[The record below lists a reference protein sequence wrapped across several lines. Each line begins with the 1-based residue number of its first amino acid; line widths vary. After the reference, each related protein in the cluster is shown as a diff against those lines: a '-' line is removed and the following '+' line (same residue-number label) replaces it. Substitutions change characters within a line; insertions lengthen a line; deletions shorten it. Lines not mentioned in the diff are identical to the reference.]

1 MSDVQDFTLNPIAKK
16 LWIDALRDPK
26 RSQTTGCLYDQS
38 GMCCLGVAAD
48 ISGLG
53 EWSGP
58 YKRQM
63 YVTADGVNREESVTP
78 VEVAEWLGFPRIS
91 DTTITPLVGT
101 VIQNP
106 FIPGLTGRDV
116 DDDGTGYTLAS
127 LNDAGLTFP
136 QIADVIE
143 YFL

>member
-78 VEVAEWLGFPRIS
+78 VEVAEWLGFPHHTLDVIAELR
-91 DTTITPLVGT
+91 GK

-106 FIPGLTGRDV
+106 TIPGLRSQ
-116 DDDGTGYTLAS
+116 DDDKGDTLAS
-127 LNDAGLTFP
+127 LNDDAGLTFP